1 MCIFIFLFL
10 SVPLPNLISQP
21 VPASPELLVQFHFS
35 GLSEVRGV
43 FFVFFLVAQDVH
55 NIAGRKSLSPSAKGS
70 FLIILRLV
78 SGE

>member
-1 MCIFIFLFL
+1 MFL
-10 SVPLPNLISQP
+10 SVPLPSLISQA

-43 FFVFFLVAQDVH
+43 SFFAFFLVAQDVH
-55 NIAGRKSLSPSAKGS
+55 NVAGCKSLSPSAKGR
-70 FLIILRLV
+70 FLIIVRLV